1 MKLAA
6 AEKAVATLAPMVAVL
21 AVELAALCSGESKTG
36 ASKVGAGAR
45 GGRARQRAFQ
55 GQSQAARAPRRRGAA
70 ERAREAAAAAV
81 PPCAKDVLR
90 CPLLPQPARCERL
103 ERDRSAHAI
112 GTKSVRVATSS
123 PVCSMHPVGE
133 HKRLRGTK
141 MRRPSHRRSG
151 RRGGRQRLL
160 YVGHGGLHKGG
171 DTLGPRSASLSPL
184 VKAVCVCVAC
194 YLREIKYGLTPFLS
208 EGGVCCVHAL

>member
-6 AEKAVATLAPMVAVL
+6 AEKAAATLAPMVAVL
-21 AVELAALCSGESKTG
+21 VVELAALCSGESKTG

-133 HKRLRGTK
+133 HKRLRAPRHK
-141 MRRPSHRRSG
+141 DASPKPPALRPAWRSPTAFVCRPWRPAQ
-151 RRGGRQRLL
+151 RRGHSGA
-160 YVGHGGLHKGG
+160 
-171 DTLGPRSASLSPL
+171 P
-184 VKAVCVCVAC
+184 
-194 YLREIKYGLTPFLS
+194 
-208 EGGVCCVHAL
+208 